1 MLKYKQGERKKKKVL
16 LNNAS
21 EKKPYCLSFNDTLH
35 WATVICTPQKCPVV
49 IKDDLL

>member
-21 EKKPYCLSFNDTLH
+21 EKTLLSEF
-35 WATVICTPQKCPVV
+35 Q
-49 IKDDLL
+49 